1 MRMTESRLRRIIR
14 SVILENIDDMSDE
27 SQDFINDVK
36 DFKVHLKNSMDRTD
50 PISILSKIPK
60 FFRKH
65 FLDLEEPS
73 GFAVKIKISKLRDM
87 GFLEDEIK
95 HLIGSVEGRFRRG
108 GIVSQVFRPIH
119 LKVEE

>member
-1 MRMTESRLRRIIR
+1 MRMTESKLRRIIR

-27 SQDFINDVK
+27 SQDFINDVE
-36 DFKVHLKNSMDRTD
+36 DFKVHLKKSMNRTD
-50 PISILSKIPK
+50 TISILTEIPK

-65 FLDLEEPS
+65 FLDLEDPS
-73 GFAVKIKISKLRDM
+73 GFSVKIKISKLREM

-95 HLIGSVEGRFRRG
+95 HLIGSVEGRFRLG
-108 GIVSQVFRPIH
+108 GVVSRVFRPMH